1 MIVVIPNSMS
11 VPTPSQQTAHSLD
24 TPEMIDRLA
33 AEMRASSGAD
43 LPHAYFVEQVKL
55 KLAGEKPGADR
66 PANDAVLNAK
76 PGSAEHPSA
85 IFHAWALGER

>member
-1 MIVVIPNSMS
+1 MIVVTPNSMS
-11 VPTPSQQTAHSLD
+11 VPTPSQPTAYSLN

-33 AEMRASSGAD
+33 AEMRQTSGSD
-43 LPHAYFVEQVKL
+43 LPHAYYVEQVKL
-55 KLAGEKPGADR
+55 KLAGVRPGADK